1 MPMRKAVFS
10 APGQK
15 KGRKRREDGRKEGR
29 RKRKNTV
36 EIYCIIVELPTG
48 EKEVCLNRCSKV
60 DCSFETITRIL
71 NV

>member
-15 KGRKRREDGRKEGR
+15 KGRKRREGGRKEWG

-36 EIYCIIVELPTG
+36 EIYCIIARLPRG
-48 EKEVCLNRCSKV
+48 EKNGMFKPM
-60 DCSFETITRIL
+60 
-71 NV
+71 